1 ETEIEGALAATH
13 IQAEK
18 GNLPPQTVQ
27 RESQTSSS
35 AKPIYNTYSTGR
47 GRGFYHQGR
56 GGGYYTQGRGN
67 SFLPG
72 RGGGEYQK
80 RFFSFPPC
88 KYCGKQHSSTR
99 CWRRPDAKCT
109 KCNQLGHETW
119 LCRNDYE
126 NSAEE
131 AKVADQEEE
140 EEDHLLVA
148 SCYASQMSSKAWL
161 IDSGCTNHMTFNKDL
176 FKDLI
181 PTTQLRVKIGDGTY
195 LPVKGKGA
203 IELVTTRGSKQIT
216 DVLYVPD
223 LDQNLLSVT
232 QLLAKGYRVFFEEK
246 LCHVYDGTGK
256 EVLCV
261 EMRGKSFSFNPME
274 EEHSAYPS
282 QNEVTNLWHKRLGHC
297 NLKMM
302 LKMQKE
308 DVIS

>member
-1 ETEIEGALAATH
+1 SQSVFSRIATIKTAYEIWEYLKKEYSGDERIRGMQVLNLIRSFELQRMKDDETTKVYAERLQEIANKVRLLGTEFSDSRIVEKILVTVPEKYEASITTLENTKDLSKITLAELLNALQAQEQRRLMRQETEIEGALAATH

-18 GNLPPQTVQ
+18 GNLPPQIAQ

-131 AKVADQEEE
+131 A
-140 EEDHLLVA
+140 
-148 SCYASQMSSKAWL
+148 
-161 IDSGCTNHMTFNKDL
+161 
-176 FKDLI
+176 
-181 PTTQLRVKIGDGTY
+181 
-195 LPVKGKGA
+195 
-203 IELVTTRGSKQIT
+203 
-216 DVLYVPD
+216 
-223 LDQNLLSVT
+223 
-232 QLLAKGYRVFFEEK
+232 
-246 LCHVYDGTGK
+246 
-256 EVLCV
+256 
-261 EMRGKSFSFNPME
+261 
-274 EEHSAYPS
+274 
-282 QNEVTNLWHKRLGHC
+282 
-297 NLKMM
+297 
-302 LKMQKE
+302 
-308 DVIS
+308 